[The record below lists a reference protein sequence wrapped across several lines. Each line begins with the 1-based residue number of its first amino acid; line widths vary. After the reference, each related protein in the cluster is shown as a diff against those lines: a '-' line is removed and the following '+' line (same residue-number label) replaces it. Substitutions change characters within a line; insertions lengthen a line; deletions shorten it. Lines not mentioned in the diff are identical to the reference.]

1 MTRFFRATLALV
13 TLAMLAA
20 CAEPG
25 PPINIRSGI
34 GQAADLDALR
44 PPSGVTYRYK
54 MEVNG
59 APVPAEMQ
67 LRSRRIN
74 ATTYDYNGSFV
85 LTLPEVDDLN
95 EIKELVA
102 RSFEVRD
109 IKVRIWG
116 NSIIIPVTLRT
127 DNRFRSKSS
136 SLALTRSRYA
146 PHDCFAVIGTCR
158 YTVTEGRRSVALIS
172 ETTEK
177 DGVWRA
183 KTKADPRKKR
193 AGQPSQTGQ
202 ATYSIDQNGVLVDM
216 VLTNIRNGERTTMV
230 IRRK

>member
-1 MTRFFRATLALV
+1 MTKFFRATLALV
-13 TLAMLAA
+13 TLAVLAA

-34 GQAADLDALR
+34 GQAVDLDALR

-59 APVPAEMQ
+59 APVPAEVE

-85 LTLPEVDDLN
+85 LTLPEVENLNDIKDL
-95 EIKELVA
+95 IA

-109 IKVRIWG
+109 IKVRVRG
-116 NSIIIPVTLRT
+116 NSIIIPLSVRT
-127 DNRFRSKSS
+127 DNRFRSRSS
-136 SLALTRSRYA
+136 SLALTRARFA

-158 YTVTEGRRSVALIS
+158 YTATEGANSIALIS
-172 ETTEK
+172 ETTER
-177 DGVWRA
+177 DGVWR
-183 KTKADPRKKR
+183 TVTRPDPRKR
-193 AGQPSQTGQ
+193 QPGQPAQTGRS
-202 ATYSIDQNGVLVDM
+202 TYSIDQNGVLVDM
-216 VLTNIRNGERTTMV
+216 ILTSIRGGERSTMV